1 MSTITRRKFPIITL
15 CGSTRFKEQF
25 EEIQRKLTLDGFL
38 VISVGLFSHLE
49 ENSEEWLD
57 NGIKQMLDDLHKVK
71 IRMSDAIYVID
82 AEQYIGSSTKNEIE
96 FANSLGLPVFYY
108 STGYEHNLLDLEK
121 MKL

>member
-1 MSTITRRKFPIITL
+1 MGTIAQRKYPIITL

-38 VISVGLFSHLE
+38 VISVGVFSHSE
-49 ENSEEWLD
+49 ENSQEWLD
-57 NGIKQMLDDLHKVK
+57 NETKQMLDDLHKVK
-71 IRMSDAIYVID
+71 IRMSDTIYVINVD
-82 AEQYIGSSTKNEIE
+82 QYIGNSTNNEIE

-108 STGYEHNLLDLEK
+108 STGYEHNKLGLMK